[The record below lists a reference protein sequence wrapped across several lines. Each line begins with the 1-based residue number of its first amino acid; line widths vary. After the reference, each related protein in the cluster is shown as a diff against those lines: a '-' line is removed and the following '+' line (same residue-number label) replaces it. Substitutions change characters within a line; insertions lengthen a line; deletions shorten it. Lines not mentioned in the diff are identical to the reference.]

1 MNSDDSIIKI
11 NIIIIKLWFSLKMCH
26 FEGYIYLQMFNIL
39 YVKNIWTILIIN
51 ISFNDLIFKNYKKYY
66 WYFL

>member
-26 FEGYIYLQMFNIL
+26 FEGYIYLQKFNIL